1 MGNNVKYLRVLARGL
16 LIVSVF
22 FTLSNSVNADI
33 IDFDGVIYN
42 GSGFSSIHTGS
53 DASDM
58 SDWTGLFTF
67 DDSQQFLFSMDD
79 DLFEVSAENQ
89 FFSLDGG
96 GATFELISMTLILN
110 DDYSFSSGAIE
121 YNITG
126 DQQGTDNYG
135 FFEFEDLDSG
145 IFNTTTFDQDAGV
158 FSATLWGGDDSAT
171 YTGSET
177 VCTVWVFVC
186 WKYEEVETTETGLG
200 IDLGF
205 TGTVVATPMSTVP
218 EPNILF
224 LLGSGLL
231 LLSLG
236 RLKK

>member
-1 MGNNVKYLRVLARGL
+1 MKYLRVLVRSL
-16 LIVSVF
+16 LIGSVF
-22 FTLSNSVNADI
+22 FTLNNGVNADTL
-33 IDFDGVIYN
+33 DFEGVIYN

-53 DASDM
+53 DASDS

-67 DDSQQFLFSMDD
+67 DDNQEFLFSMDD
-79 DLFEVSAENQ
+79 NLFEVSAGSQ

-96 GATFELISMTLILN
+96 DATFELISMNLILN
-110 DDYSFSSGAIE
+110 DDYSFSSGE
-121 YNITG
+121 LSYNITG

-135 FFEFEDLDSG
+135 SFEFEALNSG
-145 IFNTTTFDQDAGV
+145 IFNTTSFDEDSGV

-177 VCTVWVFVC
+177 VCTSWFMVC
-186 WKYEEVETTETGLG
+186 WSYETVETTEAGLG
-200 IDLGF
+200 TDLGF
-205 TGTVVATPMSTVP
+205 TGTVVATPMSSVP
-218 EPNILF
+218 EPSILL

-231 LLSLG
+231 LLSLR